1 MITYDLI
8 KDTALVT
15 SIKENTLR
23 RLMKKA
29 AYCIC
34 NDIEEGIRKGENI
47 INFNLGIGII
57 SVYID
62 ESTIKYGFT
71 PTPKFENIIR
81 ETINEGKNPLTIK
94 LEEALVQCL
103 LTPLQKD
110 LT

>member
-1 MITYDLI
+1 MINYDLI
-8 KDTALVT
+8 KDTSLVT

-23 RLMKKA
+23 RLMKKM

-34 NDIEEGIRKGENI
+34 NDVEESIRKGENI
-47 INFNLGIGII
+47 INFNIGIGNIT
-57 SVYID
+57 VYVD
-62 ESTIKYGFT
+62 EETIKYRFL
-71 PTPKFENIIR
+71 PAPKFENVVKA
-81 ETINEGKNPLTIK
+81 TVNEGKNPLTIK